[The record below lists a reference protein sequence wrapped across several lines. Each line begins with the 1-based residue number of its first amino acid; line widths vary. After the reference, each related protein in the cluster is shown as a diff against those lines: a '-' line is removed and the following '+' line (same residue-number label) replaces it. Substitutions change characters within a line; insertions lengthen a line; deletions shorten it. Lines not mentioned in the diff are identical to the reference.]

1 MISFV
6 SRNLKV
12 FFRDK
17 TAVFFSLLAVLIVL
31 GLYIFFLGD
40 VWVDSFPN
48 IKGVKNLMNCWI
60 IAGLI
65 GVTSVTANMGAFGT
79 MIEDKSKNKIKDF
92 YVSPI
97 KKSKIVGGYIISSFI
112 VGSMMSV
119 VTLIISQ
126 IYLVYSGVDVLNF
139 KELTEVFLIIL
150 MTSLSNSAMILFIV
164 SLFNS
169 EMILFIVSLFSSE
182 KAFSTASTIVGTLIG
197 FITGIYLPISMLPD
211 SVQIIVKLF
220 PTSHGISI
228 LRQIFMKK
236 QMDISFADV
245 PTNYINEFKESMG
258 VVYYIND
265 KLVSN
270 TTSVFILIAS
280 TIIFF
285 FLAVLILYK
294 KKK

>member
-164 SLFNS
+164 SLFS
-169 EMILFIVSLFSSE
+169 GE

-270 TTSVFILIAS
+270 TASVFILIAS

>member
-17 TAVFFSLLAVLIVL
+17 TAVFFSLLAVLIIL

-150 MTSLSNSAMILFIV
+150 MTSLSSSALILFR
-164 SLFNS
+164 
-169 EMILFIVSLFSSE
+169 VSLFSSE
-182 KAFSTASTIVGTLIG
+182 TAFSTASTIVGTLIG

>member
-65 GVTSVTANMGAFGT
+65 GVTSVTANMGTFGT

-150 MTSLSNSAMILFIV
+150 MTSLSNSA
-164 SLFNS
+164 
-169 EMILFIVSLFSSE
+169 MILFIVSLFSSE

-270 TTSVFILIAS
+270 TASVFILIAS

>member
-65 GVTSVTANMGAFGT
+65 GVTSVTANMGTFGT

-164 SLFNS
+164 SLF
-169 EMILFIVSLFSSE
+169 SSE

-236 QMDISFADV
+236 QMDISFANI
-245 PTNYINEFKESMG
+245 PTNYIDEFKESMG

>member
-40 VWVDSFPN
+40 VWIDSFPN

-126 IYLVYSGVDVLNF
+126 IYLVYSGVYVLNF

-150 MTSLSNSAMILFIV
+150 MTSLSNSA
-164 SLFNS
+164 
-169 EMILFIVSLFSSE
+169 MILFIVSLFSSE

>member
-150 MTSLSNSAMILFIV
+150 MTSHSNSA
-164 SLFNS
+164 
-169 EMILFIVSLFSSE
+169 MILFIVSLFSSE

>member
-97 KKSKIVGGYIISSFI
+97 KKFKIVGGYIISSFI

-150 MTSLSNSAMILFIV
+150 ITSLSNSA
-164 SLFNS
+164 
-169 EMILFIVSLFSSE
+169 MILFIVSLFSSE

-270 TTSVFILIAS
+270 TTSIFILIAS

-285 FLAVLILYK
+285 SLAVLILYK

>member
-17 TAVFFSLLAVLIVL
+17 TAVFFSLLAVLIIL

-164 SLFNS
+164 SLF
-169 EMILFIVSLFSSE
+169 SSE

-228 LRQIFMKK
+228 LIQIFMKK

>member
-17 TAVFFSLLAVLIVL
+17 TAVFFSLLAVLIIL

-119 VTLIISQ
+119 VTLIMSQ

-150 MTSLSNSAMILFIV
+150 ITSLSNSA
-164 SLFNS
+164 
-169 EMILFIVSLFSSE
+169 MILFIVSLFSSE

-270 TTSVFILIAS
+270 TTSIFILIAS

>member
-17 TAVFFSLLAVLIVL
+17 TAVFFSLLAVLIIL

-164 SLFNS
+164 SLF
-169 EMILFIVSLFSSE
+169 SSE

-270 TTSVFILIAS
+270 TTIVFILIAS

>member
-17 TAVFFSLLAVLIVL
+17 TAVFFSLLAVWIVL

-164 SLFNS
+164 SLF
-169 EMILFIVSLFSSE
+169 SSE

>member
-17 TAVFFSLLAVLIVL
+17 TAVFFSLLAVFIVL
-31 GLYIFFLGD
+31 GLYVFFLGD
-40 VWVDSFPN
+40 VWVESFPN

-60 IAGLI
+60 MAGLI

-119 VTLIISQ
+119 LTLIISQ
-126 IYLVYSGVDVLNF
+126 IYLAYSGVDVLNF
-139 KELTEVFLIIL
+139 KELIEVFLVIL
-150 MTSLSNSAMILFIV
+150 ITSLSNSAMILFIV
-164 SLFNS
+164 SLFN
-169 EMILFIVSLFSSE
+169 SE

-197 FITGIYLPISMLPD
+197 FITGIYLPISILPD

-236 QMDISFADV
+236 QMDISFADIS
-245 PTNYINEFKESMG
+245 TNYIDEFKESMG

-265 KLVSN
+265 KLLSN
-270 TTSVFILIAS
+270 TTSIFILIAS

-285 FLAVLILYK
+285 FLAVLVLYRK
-294 KKK
+294 KK

>member
-60 IAGLI
+60 MAGLI

-164 SLFNS
+164 SLF
-169 EMILFIVSLFSSE
+169 SSE

-270 TTSVFILIAS
+270 TTSIFILIAS

>member
-164 SLFNS
+164 SFRTSNPVFKINIDIKS
-169 EMILFIVSLFSSE
+169 PAYESIESFVN
-182 KAFSTASTIVGTLIG
+182 
-197 FITGIYLPISMLPD
+197 IYIRAE
-211 SVQIIVKLF
+211 IIVTTEIKTSFLASF
-220 PTSHGISI
+220 PDAIKAPELSFRPCFSIYAARKVFTITVINNTISI
-228 LRQIFMKK
+228 TQL
-236 QMDISFADV
+236 
-245 PTNYINEFKESMG
+245 
-258 VVYYIND
+258 
-265 KLVSN
+265 
-270 TTSVFILIAS
+270 
-280 TIIFF
+280 
-285 FLAVLILYK
+285 
-294 KKK
+294 

>member
-17 TAVFFSLLAVLIVL
+17 MAVFFSLLAVLIVL

-164 SLFNS
+164 SLF
-169 EMILFIVSLFSSE
+169 SSE

>member
-126 IYLVYSGVDVLNF
+126 IYLVYSGVYVLNF

-150 MTSLSNSAMILFIV
+150 MTSLSNSA
-164 SLFNS
+164 
-169 EMILFIVSLFSSE
+169 MILFIVSLFSSE

-270 TTSVFILIAS
+270 TTIVFILIAS

>member
-40 VWVDSFPN
+40 VWIDSFPN

-164 SLFNS
+164 SLF
-169 EMILFIVSLFSSE
+169 SSE

-270 TTSVFILIAS
+270 TTIVFILIAS

>member
-17 TAVFFSLLAVLIVL
+17 TAVFFSLLAVFIVL

-60 IAGLI
+60 MAGLI

-119 VTLIISQ
+119 VTLIMSQ

-150 MTSLSNSAMILFIV
+150 ITSLSNSA
-164 SLFNS
+164 
-169 EMILFIVSLFSSE
+169 MILFIVSLFSSE

-270 TTSVFILIAS
+270 TTSIFILIAS

-285 FLAVLILYK
+285 SLAVLILYK

>member
-40 VWVDSFPN
+40 VWIDSFPN

-126 IYLVYSGVDVLNF
+126 IYLVYSGVYVLNF

-150 MTSLSNSAMILFIV
+150 MTSLSNSA
-164 SLFNS
+164 
-169 EMILFIVSLFSSE
+169 MILFIVSLFSSE

-270 TTSVFILIAS
+270 TASVFILIAS

>member
-164 SLFNS
+164 SLF
-169 EMILFIVSLFSSE
+169 SSE

-236 QMDISFADV
+236 QMDISFANI
-245 PTNYINEFKESMG
+245 PTNYIDEFKESMG

>member
-164 SLFNS
+164 SLF
-169 EMILFIVSLFSSE
+169 SSE

-236 QMDISFADV
+236 QMDISFEDV

-270 TTSVFILIAS
+270 TASVFILIAS

>member
-40 VWVDSFPN
+40 VWIDSFPN

-164 SLFNS
+164 SLF
-169 EMILFIVSLFSSE
+169 SSE

-236 QMDISFADV
+236 QIDISFADV

-270 TTSVFILIAS
+270 TTSIFILIAS

>member
-79 MIEDKSKNKIKDF
+79 MIEEKSKNKIKDF

-126 IYLVYSGVDVLNF
+126 IYLVYSGVYVLNF

-150 MTSLSNSAMILFIV
+150 MTSLSNSA
-164 SLFNS
+164 
-169 EMILFIVSLFSSE
+169 MILFIVSLFSSE

-270 TTSVFILIAS
+270 TTSIFILIAS

-285 FLAVLILYK
+285 SLAVLILYK

>member
-92 YVSPI
+92 YVLPI

-150 MTSLSNSAMILFIV
+150 MTSLSNSA
-164 SLFNS
+164 
-169 EMILFIVSLFSSE
+169 MILFIVSLFSSE

-270 TTSVFILIAS
+270 TASVFILIAS

>member
-60 IAGLI
+60 MAGLI

-164 SLFNS
+164 SLF
-169 EMILFIVSLFSSE
+169 SSE

-270 TTSVFILIAS
+270 TTSIFILIAS

-285 FLAVLILYK
+285 SLAVLILYK

>member
-40 VWVDSFPN
+40 VWIDSFPN

-126 IYLVYSGVDVLNF
+126 IYLAYSGVDVLNF

-150 MTSLSNSAMILFIV
+150 MTSLSNSA
-164 SLFNS
+164 
-169 EMILFIVSLFSSE
+169 MILFIVSLFSSE

>member
-17 TAVFFSLLAVLIVL
+17 TAVFFSLLAVLIIL

-60 IAGLI
+60 VAGLI

-150 MTSLSNSAMILFIV
+150 MTSLSNSA
-164 SLFNS
+164 
-169 EMILFIVSLFSSE
+169 MILFIVSLFSSE